1 MQLSHH
7 LQYQIT
13 LMLLLI
19 DKPSGITSHD
29 AISAVKKHLRQP
41 LRDAISDEDKAQG
54 IKPPKIKIGHAG
66 TLDPMASW
74 LLIAATDSDTKQLHT
89 LTGQDKRYE
98 TTIDFSIQ
106 TDTRDMDYRQVH
118 KQLDMKDLSKPSLD
132 AITSS
137 LDTLIGTHDL
147 PLTPFSAKK
156 VDGKKL
162 YDYARAWKPIF
173 LTVPMTIHGYE
184 IIDYAFP
191 LLTLRL
197 HVGSGTYIRSIAH
210 RLGTQC
216 DLGGTLTMLRR
227 TQIGEYSI
235 EQIMEENKQV
245 AVWDEKEV
253 CYTII

>member
-1 MQLSHH
+1 
-7 LQYQIT
+7 
-13 LMLLLI
+13 MLLLI

-41 LRDAISDEDKAQG
+41 ARDALSESDKAQG

-66 TLDPMASW
+66 TLDPMASG

-89 LTGQDKRYE
+89 ITDHNKRYE

-106 TDTRDMDYRQVH
+106 TDTRDMDYRKEY
-118 KQLDMKDLSKPSLD
+118 KQLDTKNLIEPSLD
-132 AITSS
+132 HINSS
-137 LDTLIGTHDL
+137 LAWIIGTHDL

-156 VDGKKL
+156 IDGKKL
-162 YDYARAWKPIF
+162 YDYARAWNPIF
-173 LTVPMTIHGYE
+173 LTVPMTIHSYE
-184 IIDYAFP
+184 ILDYMFP

-210 RLGTQC
+210 RLGKQL

-227 TQIGEYSI
+227 TQIGEYEI
-235 EQIMEENKQV
+235 KQITDNNRQV
-245 AVWDEKEV
+245 ATWDEKEV